1 MKVTAIT
8 EIISKEHVEKVRSY
22 IEKYNKI
29 VITTHLSPDGDA
41 LGSSLAL
48 YHYLSRKGKDVKL
61 IVPNS
66 FPYFLKWMK
75 GAENALIYEY
85 NPEAGRRIIKH
96 AELIF
101 CLDFNVLKRVGD
113 MAPFVKDSGAK
124 TILIDHHPYPDN
136 SFDTVISYP
145 EMSST
150 SELIFRLLYQL
161 GECESIDKDIAEC
174 IYCGMMTDTG
184 GFTYNSNDPE
194 IFEIISFLL
203 RKNIDK
209 DAIYSNVYH
218 NYTEQRFRLLGF
230 TLLKRMKVYNDMHSA
245 LIYLSKEDLQKY
257 KSTKGDTEGFVNYPL
272 SIRGVVFS
280 TFIYEDNNHVKLSF
294 RSRGDFACNEF
305 AAEFF
310 QGGGHLNAAG
320 GEFYGT
326 IEDAIA
332 LFEAALKKQE
342 SKLKN
347 ASS

>member
-1 MKVTAIT
+1 MRVTTIT

-48 YHYLSRKGKDVKL
+48 YHYLLRKGKDVKL

-75 GAENALIYEY
+75 GVEHILVYEY
-85 NPEAGRRIIKH
+85 YPERGRHIIEH

-101 CLDFNVLKRVGD
+101 CLDFNVPKRVGD
-113 MAPFVKDSGAK
+113 MAPFVMSSAAK
-124 TILIDHHPYPDN
+124 KVLIDHHPNPEN
-136 SFDTVISYP
+136 SCDVVISHP
-145 EMSST
+145 EISST

-161 GECESIDKDIAEC
+161 GEYERIDKDIAEC

-230 TLLKRMKVYNDMHSA
+230 TLLKRMKIYNDIHSA

-257 KSTKGDTEGFVNYPL
+257 KSGKGDTEGFVNYPL

-280 TFIYEDNNHVKLSF
+280 TFIYEDDNYVKLSF
-294 RSRGDFACNEF
+294 RSRGNFACNEF

-326 IEDAIA
+326 IQDAIA
-332 LFEAALKKQE
+332 LFEVALKKYE
-342 SKLKN
+342 SKLRN
-347 ASS
+347 AS